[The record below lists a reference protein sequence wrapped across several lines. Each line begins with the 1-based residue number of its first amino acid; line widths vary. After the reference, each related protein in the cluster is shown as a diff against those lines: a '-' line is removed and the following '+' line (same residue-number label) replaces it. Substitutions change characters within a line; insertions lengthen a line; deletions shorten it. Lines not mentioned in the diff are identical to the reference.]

1 MSLLSWL
8 KGLRRRPEPPRAR
21 ERALPEPKRV
31 NLVDAQVET
40 DFFVRLP
47 EWSSYGPNRAA
58 WELPDQA
65 GQEARYQQLI
75 QEHAE
80 RGGLDGLVPDLM
92 DRLIHEEMDEL
103 RRRVDQAHEDAVGM
117 LDYFHE
123 QAKLAQTRL
132 SFLVQDRRG
141 RLAVAEQGY
150 ATAYE
155 ELTGEAVAVP
165 DQQPVGI
172 APILTPTRVVP
183 YQPQPLAREEAA
195 VEPHRDEDDGP
206 GEMPVPAQLRH

>member
-8 KGLRRRPEPPRAR
+8 KGLRRRPEPPRFH
-21 ERALPEPKRV
+21 ERALPEPTRV
-31 NLVDAQVET
+31 NLADEQVET

-47 EWSSYGPNRAA
+47 EWSSYGPNRVA

-65 GQEARYQQLI
+65 RQEARYQQLI

-103 RRRVDQAHEDAVGM
+103 RRRVDQAHEDAVGV
-117 LDYFHE
+117 LDYFH
-123 QAKLAQTRL
+123 

-150 ATAYE
+150 AMAYE
-155 ELTGEAVAVP
+155 ELTGETVAVP

-183 YQPQPLAREEAA
+183 YQPQSLAREEAV
-195 VEPHRDEDDGP
+195 VEPHCDEDDGP
-206 GEMPVPAQLRH
+206 DETFVPAQPKH

>member
-1 MSLLSWL
+1 MSILSWL
-8 KGLRRRPEPPRAR
+8 KGQRRRPEPPRSR
-21 ERALPEPKRV
+21 ERALPEPTRV
-31 NLVDAQVET
+31 NLADEQIET

-47 EWSSYGPNRAA
+47 EWSSYGPNRVV

-65 GQEARYQQLI
+65 IQEARYQQLI

-155 ELTGEAVAVP
+155 ELTGEAIAVP
-165 DQQPVGI
+165 DRQPVGV
-172 APILTPTRVVP
+172 APILIPTRVVS
-183 YQPQPLAREEAA
+183 YQPQPPAREEAVA
-195 VEPHRDEDDGP
+195 GPHRGEGDGP
-206 GEMPVPAQLRH
+206 GEMPVPVQPRH